1 MSMLRFLPGIIIIQ
15 VATAILVFAFL
26 ENPGTNWL
34 PYGLLALIASF
45 MTAFWFA
52 SIANH
57 IKKDALARMKEKLLQ
72 EREQLLVSTEKE
84 KSRVFEQT
92 HKRIVKETNRAH
104 AKANFK
110 VGAAVVGAAAVGVG
124 LLTLQFFTVGILT
137 LLAAGGALT
146 GYAVRARQET
156 LKGKAAKKNLAQR
169 KPMELIEVETS
180 GPNPPRLEKGPRKD
194 ESNSDHQRP
203 SG

>member
-1 MSMLRFLPGIIIIQ
+1 MLRFLPGIIIIQ
-15 VATAILVFAFL
+15 VAAAVLVFAFL
-26 ENPGTNWL
+26 ENPGTNWV
-34 PYGLLALIASF
+34 PYGLLALIANF
-45 MTAFWFA
+45 MAAFWFA

-72 EREQLLVSTEKE
+72 EREKLLVSTEKE
-84 KSRVFEQT
+84 KSRVFEKT

-146 GYAVRARQET
+146 GYAVRARQEA
-156 LKGKAAKKNLAQR
+156 LKGKAAKKTLARR

-180 GPNPPRLEKGPRKD
+180 GPNPPRLEKEP
-194 ESNSDHQRP
+194 
-203 SG
+203 